1 MLQKFM
7 FYVMDELP
15 EKLHPH
21 VQFRDRWTN
30 QRYHIIFDSRKKSR
44 AKVIISKKSLGMG
57 VDFQGLFRI
66 IFFGLPHSILDVLE
80 EIGRAG
86 RDCENVV
93 ALLLYNYHRVHCEPV
108 MRKLFQCND
117 CRGTRMMNSELE
129 NVKSYSGG
137 CSCCDLFQNIC
148 CCGNCTLLL
157 WKNCFQA
164 PPQMYLMMVMY
175 RRFWFRVKHRARI
188 I

>member
-1 MLQKFM
+1 
-7 FYVMDELP
+7 
-15 EKLHPH
+15 
-21 VQFRDRWTN
+21 
-30 QRYHIIFDSRKKSR
+30 
-44 AKVIISKKSLGMG
+44 MG

-129 NVKSYSGG
+129 NDKSYSGG
-137 CSCCDLFQNIC
+137 CSCCDMLVWKLYSTSLKKLFSGTSTNVLNDGYVSKI
-148 CCGNCTLLL
+148 LI
-157 WKNCFQA
+157 
-164 PPQMYLMMVMY
+164 PS
-175 RRFWFRVKHRARI
+175 
-188 I
+188 

>member
-1 MLQKFM
+1 
-7 FYVMDELP
+7 
-15 EKLHPH
+15 
-21 VQFRDRWTN
+21 
-30 QRYHIIFDSRKKSR
+30 
-44 AKVIISKKSLGMG
+44 MG
-57 VDFQGLFRI
+57 VDFQGLSRI

-129 NVKSYSGG
+129 NVKSYSRG
-137 CSCCDLFQNIC
+137 CSCCDLFQNM
-148 CCGNCTLLL
+148 LL
-157 WKNCFQA
+157 WKLYSTSLEKLFSGTSTNVLNDGYVSKILIPSQA
-164 PPQMYLMMVMY
+164 
-175 RRFWFRVKHRARI
+175 
-188 I
+188 

>member
-1 MLQKFM
+1 
-7 FYVMDELP
+7 
-15 EKLHPH
+15 
-21 VQFRDRWTN
+21 
-30 QRYHIIFDSRKKSR
+30 
-44 AKVIISKKSLGMG
+44 MG
-57 VDFQGLFRI
+57 VDFQGLSII

-108 MRKLFQCND
+108 VRKLFQCND

-137 CSCCDLFQNIC
+137 CSCCDLFQNM
-148 CCGNCTLLL
+148 LL
-157 WKNCFQA
+157 WKLYSTSLEKLFSGTSTNVLNDGYVSKILIPSQA
-164 PPQMYLMMVMY
+164 
-175 RRFWFRVKHRARI
+175 
-188 I
+188 

>member
-1 MLQKFM
+1 
-7 FYVMDELP
+7 
-15 EKLHPH
+15 
-21 VQFRDRWTN
+21 
-30 QRYHIIFDSRKKSR
+30 
-44 AKVIISKKSLGMG
+44 MG
-57 VDFQGLFRI
+57 VDFQGLSRI

-137 CSCCDLFQNIC
+137 CSCCDLFQNM
-148 CCGNCTLLL
+148 LL
-157 WKNCFQA
+157 WKLYSTSLEKLFSGTSTNVLNDGYVSKILILSQA
-164 PPQMYLMMVMY
+164 
-175 RRFWFRVKHRARI
+175 
-188 I
+188 

>member
-1 MLQKFM
+1 
-7 FYVMDELP
+7 
-15 EKLHPH
+15 
-21 VQFRDRWTN
+21 
-30 QRYHIIFDSRKKSR
+30 
-44 AKVIISKKSLGMG
+44 MG
-57 VDFQGLFRI
+57 VDFQGLSRI

-108 MRKLFQCND
+108 VRKLFQCND

-137 CSCCDLFQNIC
+137 CSCCDLFQNM
-148 CCGNCTLLL
+148 LL
-157 WKNCFQA
+157 WKLYSTSLEKLFSGTSTNVLNDGYVSKILIPSQA
-164 PPQMYLMMVMY
+164 
-175 RRFWFRVKHRARI
+175 
-188 I
+188 

>member
-1 MLQKFM
+1 
-7 FYVMDELP
+7 
-15 EKLHPH
+15 
-21 VQFRDRWTN
+21 
-30 QRYHIIFDSRKKSR
+30 
-44 AKVIISKKSLGMG
+44 MG
-57 VDFQGLFRI
+57 VDFQGLSRI

-108 MRKLFQCND
+108 VRKLFQCND

-137 CSCCDLFQNIC
+137 CSCCDLFQNM
-148 CCGNCTLLL
+148 LL
-157 WKNCFQA
+157 WKLYSTSLKKLFSGTSTNVLNDGYVSKILI
-164 PPQMYLMMVMY
+164 PS
-175 RRFWFRVKHRARI
+175 
-188 I
+188 

>member
-1 MLQKFM
+1 
-7 FYVMDELP
+7 
-15 EKLHPH
+15 
-21 VQFRDRWTN
+21 
-30 QRYHIIFDSRKKSR
+30 
-44 AKVIISKKSLGMG
+44 MG

-108 MRKLFQCND
+108 VRKLFQCND

-137 CSCCDLFQNIC
+137 CSCCDLFQNM
-148 CCGNCTLLL
+148 LL
-157 WKNCFQA
+157 WKLYSTSLKKLFSGTSTNVLNDGYVSKILIPSQA
-164 PPQMYLMMVMY
+164 
-175 RRFWFRVKHRARI
+175 
-188 I
+188 